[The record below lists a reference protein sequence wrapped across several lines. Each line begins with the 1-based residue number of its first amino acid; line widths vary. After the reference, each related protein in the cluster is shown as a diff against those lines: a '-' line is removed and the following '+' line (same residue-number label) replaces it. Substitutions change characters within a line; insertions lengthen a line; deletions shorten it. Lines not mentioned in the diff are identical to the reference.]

1 MAAGDA
7 VVVGSNAF
15 TEQPNTRRWV
25 NGSGWVTIRTW
36 VGPLDESLIAA
47 QEASART
54 AGAERIDTTR
64 GQPTTIHATVPDAF
78 DPTTNDNSD
87 GSNTAE
93 EWELN
98 WSDLDKAL
106 ASHGKFN
113 STSQSPLGLAAI
125 DADIRAG
132 TAYDKDYETL
142 YAEGADSHF
151 TAYAK
156 LRGMGVDSYTTFA
169 PVLRKVLTFDSR
181 SEYLKDYQSASAN
194 QGRVVSWGTLFVP
207 QFMGI
212 ERPWVRMF
220 VGGACLPPV
229 PESAYRP
236 GFSGT
241 GAWAELWIDEWLVK
255 PPSVR
260 YSRQGRTRRRQLV
273 QEYIGAVQ
281 WSSTLYDGGTHTP

>member
-1 MAAGDA
+1 MTAGDA

-36 VGPLDESLIAA
+36 VGPLNESLIAA
-47 QEASART
+47 QEASAQT

-64 GQPTTIHATVPDAF
+64 GQPTTILATVPDAF
-78 DPTTNDNSD
+78 DPTNTNPD
-87 GSNTAE
+87 GSNAAE

-113 STSQSPLGLAAI
+113 SSSQSPLGISRI

-142 YAEGADSHF
+142 YAEGAASNF
-151 TAYAK
+151 NAYAK
-156 LRGMGVDSYTTFA
+156 LRGMGVDSYTAFA
-169 PVLRKVLTFDSR
+169 PVLRKVLTFDRTSA
-181 SEYLKDYQSASAN
+181 YLKDYQSASAN

-207 QFMGI
+207 QNAGI
-212 ERPWVRMF
+212 ERPWVRLF
-220 VGGACLPPV
+220 VAAAMMDAV
-229 PESAYRP
+229 PASAYRP
-236 GFSGT
+236 GFSGV
-241 GAWAELWIDEWLVK
+241 GAWAELWINEWLVK

-281 WSSTLYDGGTHTP
+281 WSKTLYDGGTHTP